1 MSNTQKGAFAGLAVL
16 ILLVGGL
23 LLSRDKE
30 TSVPQPPPTSTSTT
44 PLPTTSTSST
54 PPIVIVT
61 STPDMSNFIRVTT
74 PVKNQLVRS
83 PLLVQGEARGTWYFE
98 ASFPV
103 KLLDANG
110 LQLAILPAQAQGEWM
125 TENFVPFKAEMR
137 FATPTTETGTLVLEN
152 DNPSG
157 LPELSKEYRIPV
169 RFDRSAPVTSTSEQR
184 TIKLY
189 YYDSKKDTDKSGNV
203 LCSAKGLVEVERT
216 IPRTQAVIRDAVEQL
231 LKGELTLKERAQGI
245 TTEFPLPGVTL
256 KLAVLKDGV
265 LTLTFND
272 PKNQTSGGACRVS
285 VLQAQVEAT
294 AKQFGG
300 VKTVKYL
307 PENVFQP

>member
-1 MSNTQKGAFAGLAVL
+1 MSNTQKTTFAGLVVL
-16 ILLVGGL
+16 LLLVGGL
-23 LLSRDKE
+23 VVSKNQE
-30 TSVPQPPPTSTSTT
+30 ASFPPPSPTSTSTT
-44 PLPTTSTSST
+44 QLPATT
-54 PPIVIVT
+54 
-61 STPDMSNFIRVTT
+61 TPDMSNFIRVTT

-83 PLLVQGEARGTWYFE
+83 PLLIQGEARGSWYFE

-157 LPELSKEYRIPV
+157 LPEFSKEYRIPV
-169 RFDRSAPVTSTSEQR
+169 RFDRSAPATSTTEQR

-189 YYDSKKDTDKSGNV
+189 YYNPKKDMDASGTI
-203 LCSAKGLVEVERT
+203 LCSTKGLVEVERT

-231 LKGELTLKERAQGI
+231 LKGELTAAERAQGI
-245 TTEFPLPGVTL
+245 TTEFPLPGVAL
-256 KLAVLKDGV
+256 KLAVLKDRA
-265 LTLTFND
+265 LALTFAD
-272 PKNQTSGGACRVS
+272 PSNRTSGGSCRVS
-285 VLQAQVEAT
+285 ILRSQIEAT
-294 AKQFGG
+294 SKQFGG
-300 VKTVKYL
+300 VETITLL
-307 PENVFQP
+307 PEEIFQP

>member
-44 PLPTTSTSST
+44 PLPTTSTA
-54 PPIVIVT
+54 
-61 STPDMSNFIRVTT
+61 DMSNFIRVTT
-74 PVKNQLVRS
+74 PIKDQLVRS

-125 TENFVPFKAEMR
+125 TENFVPFKTEMR
-137 FATPTTETGTLVLEN
+137 FATPTTETGTLILEN

-169 RFDRSAPVTSTSEQR
+169 RFDRSAPTTSTVEQR

-189 YYDSKKDTDKSGNV
+189 YYNPKKDTDTSGNI

-216 IPRTQAVIRDAVEQL
+216 IPRTQAVVRDAVEQL
-231 LKGELTLKERAQGI
+231 LKGALMNEERAQGI
-245 TTEFPLPGVTL
+245 TTEFPLPGVEL
-256 KLAVLKDGV
+256 KMASITNNM
-265 LTLTFND
+265 LTLTFDD
-272 PKNQTSGGACRVS
+272 PQNKTSGGSCRAAI
-285 VLQAQVEAT
+285 LWAQIEAT

-300 VKTVKYL
+300 ADSVTFK
-307 PENVFQP
+307 PETLFQP